1 MTPVPLPSHRESC
14 SLSLYSSPYIFR
26 LVWRIPLPLFLPRRF
41 LSFRKSFTFSCSSCD
56 LLPFDWLCSI
66 TERTALPSLFFSFFS
81 MTTNFVSINVSFSI
95 ILSFYLSLFALVAC
109 SPDVTTMLIM
119 VLMFTDLSLFPPWF
133 LYLQFVD
140 LLLEN

>member
-14 SLSLYSSPYIFR
+14 SLFLYPSFYIFR

-81 MTTNFVSINVSFSI
+81 MTTNFVSINVSFSL
-95 ILSFYLSLFALVAC
+95 ILSFFLVAY
-109 SPDVTTMLIM
+109 SPVYPVITTMLIM
-119 VLMFTDLSLFPPWF
+119 VLMVHRFVVNVSSSFNF
-133 LYLQFVD
+133 QFVD